1 MPTPPSPGPS
11 RETSTGSLFSDAS
24 WRAGGY
30 ALAMLAKFALT
41 PVLARLLSEEEFGV
55 AAIAFSIVLFFFMV
69 GYAGIP
75 QALVIAREDKPELW
89 STAFWLNLAIG
100 LVFMVLS
107 FIGAPYLAEAVHT
120 PGATPII
127 QAFALL
133 IPLQLVQSIGWA
145 RLTRDRRHQRLAL
158 ADISSEIAGAVCA
171 VIAALAGWGVW
182 SLVVQQFVSLGIRA
196 PICLWRTGLAIRP
209 HVALSD
215 IRPYAAFSFNVL
227 LTDLCT
233 FLTQGLPTFILG
245 RSFSPAAVGVFDIGR
260 RLAGLPRMI
269 LSSSISVTLL
279 PAFVQLRDEAAKFKR
294 AVLRSIHLANA
305 IQAPAYF
312 GLAAIGDPAIRFL
325 MGERWAAGGMIVTLI
340 AADMGVRSV
349 LNGTDPYFSS
359 LKQSGK
365 NLVRSLV
372 LAASA
377 GIGASLGAALGDP
390 AMVAAGILLA
400 DLIVVPVIYIMWM
413 KHVGAGYGDGALSA
427 LKPVLAAALMAGTVW
442 GGLHGLDALQ
452 DLQGLRL
459 AIGIMTG
466 VGLYILI
473 MVIMDRAT
481 VMDIVGLLRPRGG
494 ALQTPRRAE
503 ADLYTAGLRR

>member
-1 MPTPPSPGPS
+1 MTTEPPSGPS

-30 ALAMLAKFALT
+30 AVAMLAKFALT

-75 QALVIAREDKPELW
+75 QALVIAKEDKPELW
-89 STAFWLNLAIG
+89 STAFWLNLTIG
-100 LVFMVLS
+100 LVFMILS
-107 FIGAPYLAEAVHT
+107 FVGAPYLAEAVHT
-120 PGATPII
+120 PGATVII

-145 RLTRDRRHQRLAL
+145 RLTRDRRHQRLAV

-171 VIAALAGWGVW
+171 VIAAFAGWGVW

-209 HVALSD
+209 HFAFSD
-215 IRPYAAFSFNVL
+215 IRPYATFSFNVL

-245 RSFSPAAVGVFDIGR
+245 RSFSPAAVGVYDIGR
-260 RLAGLPRMI
+260 RLATLPRMI

-279 PAFVQLRDEAAKFKR
+279 PAFVQLRDDAAKFKR
-294 AVLRSIHLANA
+294 AVLRSVHLANA

-312 GLAAIGDPAIRFL
+312 GVAAIGDPAIRFM
-325 MGERWAAGGMIVTLI
+325 MGERWAAGGIIVTLV

-349 LNGTDPYFSS
+349 LNGTDAYFSS
-359 LKQSGK
+359 LKQSEK
-365 NLVRSLV
+365 NLIRSLV

-377 GIGASLGAALGDP
+377 GIGASLGAMLGDP
-390 AMVAAGILLA
+390 AMVAAGILMA
-400 DLIVVPVIYIMWM
+400 DLLVVPVIYIRWM
-413 KHVGAGYGDGALSA
+413 KHVGARCGDGALSA
-427 LKPVLAAALMAGTVW
+427 LKPVLAAALMAGAVW
-442 GGLHGLDALQ
+442 GGLYGLDWLQ

-459 AIGIMTG
+459 AIAVMAGG
-466 VGLYILI
+466 ALYVLI
-473 MVIMDRAT
+473 MFLMDRAT
-481 VMDIVGLLRPRGG
+481 LLEIIRLVG
-494 ALQTPRRAE
+494 ARAPLPGRVKRML
-503 ADLYTAGLRR
+503 AHGSSGL